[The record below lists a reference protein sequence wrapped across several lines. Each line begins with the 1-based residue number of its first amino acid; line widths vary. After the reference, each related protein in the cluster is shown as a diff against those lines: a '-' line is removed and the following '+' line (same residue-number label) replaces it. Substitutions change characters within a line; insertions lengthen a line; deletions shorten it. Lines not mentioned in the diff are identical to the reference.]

1 MANWL
6 IFPLPRDPGAV
17 SCSRRSSFSGSPPRI
32 KTFESV
38 MRRTETYTTYAV
50 NFNDHDASVTAT
62 AKSMFLFLSG
72 KSGVSLQKAKNI
84 RQTGWYLD

>member
-1 MANWL
+1 MPS
-6 IFPLPRDPGAV
+6 I
-17 SCSRRSSFSGSPPRI
+17 
-32 KTFESV
+32 
-38 MRRTETYTTYAV
+38 TEIGD